1 MVVVEQVVQ
10 QVDTTI
16 INNNNN
22 GMDLI
27 MAPVVIRGVVIIQPA
42 VVMIVSNNKLEPVMA
57 ITVNKIRVGGII
69 RHEMNMKIQ
78 LATSLLVTRN
88 LIHQMIR
95 YTHDA
100 WFFSDKQTVFFF
112 CSLSDCS
119 MLCSFHFI
127 CIRLSELALIYSFF
141 LSLSTAQVIGTSIDY
156 KLIFFRFFLFISM
169 FLSCCH
175 CLFSSPPHIFC
186 PFFIQYVCVRVF
198 KTMILS
204 IPRSC
209 VFRQHRSRKKVS
221 S

>member
-1 MVVVEQVVQ
+1 MHVIIVIQHNYVAIETVAAVMVVVEQVVQ

-112 CSLSDCS
+112 LLS
-119 MLCSFHFI
+119 
-127 CIRLSELALIYSFF
+127 
-141 LSLSTAQVIGTSIDY
+141 V
-156 KLIFFRFFLFISM
+156 
-169 FLSCCH
+169 
-175 CLFSSPPHIFC
+175 
-186 PFFIQYVCVRVF
+186 
-198 KTMILS
+198 
-204 IPRSC
+204 
-209 VFRQHRSRKKVS
+209 
-221 S
+221 

>member
-156 KLIFFRFFLFISM
+156 KLIFFRFFF
-169 FLSCCH
+169 
-175 CLFSSPPHIFC
+175 CLFQCFSHAVTVFFLLLRIFFALSLYSMC
-186 PFFIQYVCVRVF
+186 VCVYLKR
-198 KTMILS
+198 
-204 IPRSC
+204 
-209 VFRQHRSRKKVS
+209 
-221 S
+221 

>member
-1 MVVVEQVVQ
+1 MHVIIVIQHNYVAIETVAAVMVVVEQVVQ

-112 CSLSDCS
+112 LLSVWLFNV
-119 MLCSFHFI
+119 MFVSFHMHTFKRTCADLFFFFVFI
-127 CIRLSELALIYSFF
+127 DSAGYRYFYRLQTNFFSFF
-141 LSLSTAQVIGTSIDY
+141 FVYFNVSLMLSLS
-156 KLIFFRFFLFISM
+156 FF
-169 FLSCCH
+169 
-175 CLFSSPPHIFC
+175 FSSAYFL
-186 PFFIQYVCVRVF
+186 PFLYTVCVCAC
-198 KTMILS
+198 I
-204 IPRSC
+204 
-209 VFRQHRSRKKVS
+209 
-221 S
+221 